1 MQQAFQAQAPPSEIL
16 RKNGF
21 PLHHISAFL
30 ATLSDDRSRIQ
41 AIAQTQTEALT
52 GYFVPGRL
60 EILGKHTDYA
70 GGSSIVCAIDKG
82 FRIYGYKT
90 DGAAIYLHHLD
101 EKKSLSIN
109 LSHWSPDP
117 IGWSAYALAVI
128 RRLTSNF
135 GKLSGGH
142 LFFTSDLPQAAG
154 MSSSSAFI
162 ISLLMVL
169 SDLNQLQDH
178 PLWVSQIKT
187 KEDLATY
194 ASCIEN
200 GTSFGS
206 LRGEKGV
213 GTKGGSQDH
222 VAIICSHSGHL
233 NHFSYAPT
241 RFQKALPMPDQ
252 FQFVIAHSGVLAE
265 KTGEAQS
272 LYNRAA
278 GLANALVE
286 TWNKHEQSQFTH
298 IGALIQSPAFDL
310 YTLWKHLLLK
320 RGKPF
325 SDIALMDRL
334 DHFIVESELVQEAMS
349 ALERDQLVAFGRLTF
364 QSQHYAERF
373 LRNQIQETSFLVAS
387 AKRLGALAA
396 SAFGAGFGGAV
407 WAMVHT
413 FDVPIFLQQ
422 WEATYA
428 HTFPN
433 RLAHSQF
440 FPILPGPPVFE
451 LPL

>member
-1 MQQAFQAQAPPSEIL
+1 
-16 RKNGF
+16 
-21 PLHHISAFL
+21 
-30 ATLSDDRSRIQ
+30 
-41 AIAQTQTEALT
+41 
-52 GYFVPGRL
+52 
-60 EILGKHTDYA
+60 
-70 GGSSIVCAIDKG
+70 
-82 FRIYGYKT
+82 
-90 DGAAIYLHHLD
+90 
-101 EKKSLSIN
+101 
-109 LSHWSPDP
+109 
-117 IGWSAYALAVI
+117 
-128 RRLTSNF
+128 
-135 GKLSGGH
+135 
-142 LFFTSDLPQAAG
+142 
-154 MSSSSAFI
+154 
-162 ISLLMVL
+162 
-169 SDLNQLQDH
+169 
-178 PLWVSQIKT
+178 IKT

-222 VAIICSHSGHL
+222 VAIVCSHSGHL

-241 RFQKALPMPDQ
+241 RFQKAIPMPDQ

-278 GLANALVE
+278 GLATALVE
-286 TWNKHEQSQFTH
+286 IWNKHEKSQFSH
-298 IGALIQSPAFDL
+298 IGALIQNPTFDL
-310 YTLWKHLLLK
+310 YTIWKHLLLK

-334 DHFIVESELVQEAMS
+334 DHFMVESTLVQEAMNT
-349 ALERDQLVAFGRLTF
+349 LEQDQLVAFGRLAF

-373 LRNQIQETSFLVAS
+373 LRNQIPETSFLVSS

-413 FDVPIFLQQ
+413 FDAPILLQQ
-422 WEATYA
+422 WETAYA

-440 FPILPGPPVFE
+440 FPILPGPPLFE